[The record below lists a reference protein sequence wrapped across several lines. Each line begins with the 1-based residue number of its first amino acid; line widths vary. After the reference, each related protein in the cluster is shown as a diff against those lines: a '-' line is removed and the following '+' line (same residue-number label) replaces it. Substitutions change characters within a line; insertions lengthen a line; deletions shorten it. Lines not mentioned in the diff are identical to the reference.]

1 MKAQDDERY
10 AQTLVTLAERDT
22 ARLAQPN
29 HGGLDLSTAAW
40 LAEEL
45 RRQAE
50 TLRIT
55 PGTAQRLRAS
65 VETLRTAACEARRQE
80 SRPARRGPGQ
90 NGAASA

>member
-22 ARLAQPN
+22 AR
-29 HGGLDLSTAAW
+29 